1 MLGPMTSPD
10 VQSSHTFVVPAF
22 GEPPW
27 LERCVASI
35 QRQTVRSSM
44 LITTSTPNSHVQSVA
59 ERLRVPLVVN
69 PRAQGIASDWNFALA
84 QARTQWV
91 TLAHQDDWYEQ
102 DYTEACLDA
111 VTPNAGGAIL
121 VFTGATET
129 LDGRGGTLLNTRVKR
144 AISGSVF
151 GPTESITSS
160 WRKRLLLSFGNPI
173 PCPSAMINLS
183 AAADFRFP
191 DGWKSNLDW
200 SAWYELAQRPGAFV
214 YVARR
219 LVHRTMHAGAETTN
233 ALADRAREDARM
245 FRMLWPAPIA
255 VALNLLYSPSRHLY
269 SALRGER

>member
-44 LITTSTPNSHVQSVA
+44 LITTSTPNSHIQSVA
-59 ERLRVPLVVN
+59 DRLRVPLVVN

-84 QARTQWV
+84 QARTMWV

-111 VTPNAGGAIL
+111 VTADAEATIL
-121 VFTGATET
+121 VFTGATEM
-129 LDGRGGTLLNTRVKR
+129 LDGRNDTLLNTRVKR

-151 GPTESITSS
+151 AATQSIASG

-173 PCPSAMINLS
+173 PCPSAMINLG
-183 AAADFRFP
+183 AAGGFRFP

-214 YVARR
+214 YIARR
-219 LVHRTMHAGAETTN
+219 LVHRTMHAGAETTK

-255 VALNLLYSPSRHLY
+255 AALNLLYSPSRHLY
-269 SALRGER
+269 AGLRDEQ